1 MFLKTN
7 IPETTRCFVGDLVDF
22 GDRLSDQ
29 PILADRTNQI
39 QAIVTGNRC
48 GHSPDAPRFFSPP
61 ESHKRRPAVLDR
73 AIDQWE
79 VVYRKAKKFFKKL
92 ATSHIDGRQVR
103 SERREAIAA
112 VSQVLLHY
120 LELSKLRVGFY
131 VGLNKFIHLDI
142 EYIAKKANLSFS
154 RAKRAIT
161 ALAEAGYIKITRQY
175 KKKEDGTFNGEP
187 SIREIAVQ
195 FFVDLGMDVQKLFFA
210 RDWKRKKEENA
221 KAKDALKKLKGIVQA
236 VTSFSSHLV
245 SSKTKRQGAPSI
257 GQDLISKALALHRAN
272 PERSPGDYLAELQR
286 LNE

>member
-1 MFLKTN
+1 MLLKTN
-7 IPETTRCFVGDLVDF
+7 IPETTLCFGGDLVDF
-22 GDRLSDQ
+22 GDTQSDQ
-29 PILADRTNQI
+29 PILADRIKQI
-39 QAIVTGNRC
+39 QAIVSGNRC
-48 GHSPDAPRFFSPP
+48 GHAPDVPRFFCPP

-92 ATSHIDGRQVR
+92 ATTHEDGRQVR

-120 LELSKLRVGFY
+120 LELSTLKVGFY

-175 KKKEDGTFNGEP
+175 KKKEDGTFDGEP

-210 RDWKRKKEENA
+210 REYKRKKEEKTQA
-221 KAKDALKKLKGIVQA
+221 KGALKKLKGMVQA
-236 VTSFSSHLV
+236 VTSFSNHIV
-245 SSKTKRQGAPSI
+245 SSKTKRQRAPSMNK
-257 GQDLISKALALHRAN
+257 DLISKALALHRAN
-272 PERSPGDYLAELQR
+272 PERSPSDYLAELQR